1 MTFDLAITIICVT
14 GLLSV
19 AIVTFIYIWYF
30 SWPAKLMRITDNKK
44 LKECCFDFCDNKADK
59 EIPVS
64 FYRNDASEFLYVYKP
79 VCDFHIKNTRWSAE
93 VIGMER
99 KISE

>member
-1 MTFDLAITIICVT
+1 MKVSRIKEFKECYFDL
-14 GLLSV
+14 
-19 AIVTFIYIWYF
+19 
-30 SWPAKLMRITDNKK
+30 
-44 LKECCFDFCDNKADK
+44 CDNKADK

-93 VIGMER
+93 VIGMDRNINAE
-99 KISE
+99 KV